1 MNAIRDRLEARWL
14 PSRHHFAL
22 FRLGAFLRL
31 RVAQPRLQQGL
42 LLTVDRH
49 QSQFEHYSLSAWM
62 ALTVTCFTAGTL
74 FASRHFALALALAVP
89 VTMVVLQLTVVG
101 SGLLADLF
109 SAVTGLKA
117 DDPVGASSF
126 VMMLLFVSTAAW
138 LATSRTWVRWV
149 AWQVL
154 ALVALNALAAVLVF
168 FLRAPIERLERA
180 YVPFGGPPSV
190 K

>member
-1 MNAIRDRLEARWL
+1 MRAIRDRAEARWL

-31 RVAQPRLQQGL
+31 RVAQPRVQQGL

-49 QSQFEHYSLSAWM
+49 QSQFEHYSLSAWV

-74 FASRHFALALALAVP
+74 FASRHFAFALALAVP
-89 VTMVVLQLTVVG
+89 VTLVLLQVTVVG
-101 SGLLADLF
+101 SGLLVDLI
-109 SAVTGLKA
+109 SGVTGLKG
-117 DDPVGASSF
+117 DDPASASSF
-126 VMMLLFVSTAAW
+126 LMMALFLSTAAW

-180 YVPFGGPPSV
+180 HDAFGGPPSV
-190 K
+190 N

>member
-1 MNAIRDRLEARWL
+1 MKVVRDRAEARWL

-31 RVAQPRLQQGL
+31 RVALPRPQEGL

-49 QSQFEHYSLSAWM
+49 QSQFENYSLAVWVAVTM
-62 ALTVTCFTAGTL
+62 TCFTAGTL

-89 VTMVVLQLTVVG
+89 VTMVLLQVMVVG
-101 SGLLADLF
+101 SGLLVDLV
-109 SAVTGLKA
+109 SGMTGLKG
-117 DDPVGASSF
+117 DDPASASSF
-126 VMMLLFVSTAAW
+126 VMMVLFVGIAAW

-180 YVPFGGPPSV
+180 YDPFGGPPSA